1 MQAALLCKKG
11 PSEASYLNEFNWLVK
26 GFRTP
31 TNWILDDLFCCVVD
45 SKLTIFIDCVTVT
58 KLLLNNR
65 WVFEE
70 AISNNH

>member
-26 GFRTP
+26 GVRIP
-31 TNWILDDLFCCVVD
+31 TNWILDDLFCCVID
-45 SKLTIFIDCVTVT
+45 SKLTIFIDSVTVT

-65 WVFEE
+65 GVFEE
-70 AISNNH
+70 AIGDNH